1 MGLTD
6 VFTRL
11 FSRSPATSATSRNND
26 TPVEHVIRWDPSGKA
41 ATVTKTTTNPAKHQ
55 DPFGDLVDDD
65 EILNMD
71 DQHNDNNTNASTS
84 SSTSQ
89 APSITEPKPAH
100 HQHAGYPS
108 QHAPFTNTPLSP
120 HSPSSSPS
128 SANSSI
134 APIDLG
140 PAPRNKQ
147 ELLNELRRNYAEVV
161 SLVRKVDNHLD
172 HQDRR
177 SERMLEIAEK
187 LPKAIEQIERLED
200 RHAELLSAVTRLTE
214 TLKEGQE
221 NNQTGVNKQIHAL
234 EQLHTTIDQ
243 SNEQSRELS
252 ARVAGELNDFRSA
265 VGQMVGSTQQLS
277 TAIDTINTREDTR
290 EQQLRKTLEQTRK
303 WTIGL
308 VVFLAIAGLCAIAAV
323 VIALLQK

>member
-1 MGLTD
+1 
-6 VFTRL
+6 
-11 FSRSPATSATSRNND
+11 
-26 TPVEHVIRWDPSGKA
+26 
-41 ATVTKTTTNPAKHQ
+41 
-55 DPFGDLVDDD
+55 
-65 EILNMD
+65 
-71 DQHNDNNTNASTS
+71 
-84 SSTSQ
+84 
-89 APSITEPKPAH
+89 
-100 HQHAGYPS
+100 
-108 QHAPFTNTPLSP
+108 
-120 HSPSSSPS
+120 
-128 SANSSI
+128 
-134 APIDLG
+134 
-140 PAPRNKQ
+140 
-147 ELLNELRRNYAEVV
+147 
-161 SLVRKVDNHLD
+161 
-172 HQDRR
+172 
-177 SERMLEIAEK
+177 MLEIAEK